1 MSTSEPVGRDFEIEQ
16 PIAPVEYG
24 LVRAHALASLG
35 GLVVAGLFGLIVAT
49 KFPLPDFLGQ
59 HAALSWGRLRMNHTQ
74 GVFFGFLGNAALA
87 FAYYASPRLIGLPV
101 TSPRLGWSLFFLW
114 NLGIVLPGWSLVSA
128 GILQP
133 LEWAEFPPVVDAAVM
148 VAVACGAIQFL
159 WPTFHLQVDRLYIS
173 SWYLVGGFTFTA
185 CAYLM
190 GNVAPL
196 YYPGTQ
202 GAAFSGLW
210 IHDAVGLFASPMALA
225 AIYYIIPAVT
235 RRPIF
240 SHFLSLLG
248 FWLLFFV
255 YPLNGMH
262 HYLLAPLPMDAQ
274 LGAIAASVYMGVN
287 VVLVV
292 TNLLLS
298 LRGGTQMVG
307 KDISLRFIVT
317 SVILYLLAGLQGAL
331 MALLPLNRLTHFSD
345 WVVGHSHLALLGFA
359 GFAAL
364 GAIGHVWQHTPG
376 ARYSPRAMAWAYW
389 LALFGLLFMV
399 VDLTIVGLIQAHL
412 WNLDLPWMTSVTES
426 RPYWALRAVSGA
438 MLLTGFV
445 CFLCGLFTGLKPSER
460 MSNSRFHDLEADL
473 VVHVEHPALQ
483 GLRHPAGAALVAVA
497 LACFVGGLVFFA
509 FSIVVLGIVPA
520 RQVAAEIADS
530 TPAAWRPRTAA
541 EERGR
546 EVYARQGCAYCHT
559 QQVRAVEADVRR
571 FGPATENW
579 ETREDL
585 PHLWGTRRIG
595 PDLAREAGRRPDDW
609 QRVHLYNPRWVEPES
624 VMPGYP
630 WLFDG
635 VPDRPTPEAKDLIA
649 YLQWLG
655 RPRHDRDFDAA
666 EVTRAA
672 TARHKHL
679 MGGMAMAEIAPIS
692 DGPAPRLD
700 LSTAAGDLESG
711 AEIFARR
718 CSGCHGPAG
727 DGGGKAAASLLP
739 HPADLTAAR
748 VSSRRLADVLWN
760 GVPGTAMPRFRDV
773 PQRDLRAVASH
784 VASLASGPPGIRDA
798 AAQTHSS
805 GVAGPAYG
813 AVLFRLRCAI
823 CHGAEGRGD
832 GPAAVRL
839 RRPPADFSRK
849 QPGAER
855 VHAVLL
861 HGIPGTA
868 MTPMQQNL
876 SESDRDALVL
886 FVQSL
891 FEERPQGAS
900 LP

>member
-1 MSTSEPVGRDFEIEQ
+1 MSAVASVERDFEVDR
-16 PIAPVEYG
+16 PIAAVEHG

-35 GLVVAGLFGLIVAT
+35 GLVVAGLFGLLVAT
-49 KFPLPDFLGQ
+49 KFSLPEFLGG

-74 GVFFGFLGNAALA
+74 GVFFGFLGNAALS
-87 FAYYASPRLIGLPV
+87 FAYYASPRLVGRPV
-101 TSPRLGWSLFFLW
+101 ASRRLGWFLFFLW
-114 NLGIVLPGWSLVSA
+114 NCGIVLPGWSLVSA
-128 GILQP
+128 GVLQP
-133 LEWAEFPPVVDAAVM
+133 LEWAEFPLIVDAAVI
-148 VAVACGAIQFL
+148 VAVACGAVQFL
-159 WPTFHLQVDRLYIS
+159 WPTFQLRVDRLYIS

-185 CAYLM
+185 LAYPM
-190 GNVAPL
+190 GNIAPL

-262 HYLLAPLPMDAQ
+262 HYLLTPLPMDAQ
-274 LGAIAASVYMGVN
+274 LGAIAASVYMGAD

-307 KDISLRFIVT
+307 KDISLRFVVT
-317 SVILYLLAGLQGAL
+317 SVILYLLAGVQGAL

-359 GFAAL
+359 GLAAL

-376 ARYSPRAMAWAYW
+376 ARYSRRAMAWAYW
-389 LALFGLLFMV
+389 LTLFGLLFMV

-412 WNLDLPWMTSVTES
+412 WNLDVPWMTSVAAS
-426 RPYWALRAVSGA
+426 RPYWALRAVSGGI
-438 MLLTGFV
+438 LLAGFV
-445 CFLCGLFTGLKPSER
+445 CFLCGLFTGPRHRDRVKD
-460 MSNSRFHDLEADL
+460 SRVHDLEADL
-473 VVHVEHPALQ
+473 VVPSAPPAPQ
-483 GLRHPAGAALVAVA
+483 GPRHPAVGALVAVA

-509 FSIVVLGIVPA
+509 FSIVLLGIVPA
-520 RQVAAEIADS
+520 RYVAMEIADS
-530 TPAAWRPRTAA
+530 TPAAWRPRTAG

-571 FGPATENW
+571 FGLATENW

-609 QRVHLYNPRWVEPES
+609 QRVHLYNPRWVEPGS

-630 WLFDG
+630 WLFAGD
-635 VPDRPTPEAKDLIA
+635 PDRPTAEASDLIA

-655 RPRHDRDFDAA
+655 RPRQERDLDPA
-666 EVTRAA
+666 EVARAA
-672 TARHKHL
+672 SARHGHML
-679 MGGMAMAEIAPIS
+679 GGVAMQEIAPITE
-692 DGPAPRLD
+692 GPPPRLE
-700 LSTAAGDLESG
+700 LSTAAGDLRAG
-711 AEIFARR
+711 AALFEQR

-727 DGGGKAAASLLP
+727 RGDGKAAPSLLP

-748 VSSRRLADVLWN
+748 FSSHRLADVLWN

-773 PQRDLRAVASH
+773 PLRDLRTIASH
-784 VASLASGPPGIRDA
+784 VASLGTGPASNGEA
-798 AAQTHSS
+798 AAPPRAGNEAERTYG
-805 GVAGPAYG
+805 GV
-813 AVLFRLRCAI
+813 VFRVRCAV
-823 CHGAEGRGD
+823 CHGAAGRGD
-832 GPAAVRL
+832 GPAAARL
-839 RRPPADFSRK
+839 RRLPADFSRK
-849 QPGAER
+849 QPASER
-855 VHAVLL
+855 VRAVLL
-861 HGIPGTA
+861 HGISGTA
-868 MTPMQQNL
+868 MTPMRQNL
-876 SESDRDALVL
+876 SESDTDALVL
-886 FVQSL
+886 FVRSL
-891 FEERPQGAS
+891 FQDGP
-900 LP
+900 

>member
-1 MSTSEPVGRDFEIEQ
+1 LSAEQFARRDFTIGR
-16 PIAPVEYG
+16 PIARVEYD

-35 GLVVAGLFGLIVAT
+35 GLVIAALFGLLVAT
-49 KFPLPDFLGQ
+49 KLSVPELLGQ
-59 HAALSWGRLRMNHTQ
+59 SAALSWGRLRMNHTQ

-87 FAYYASPRLIGLPV
+87 FAYYATPRLIGLPV
-101 TSPRLGWSLFFLW
+101 TSRRLGWSLFLLW
-114 NLGIVLPGWSLVSA
+114 NFGIVLPGWSLVSA

-133 LEWAEFPPVVDAAVM
+133 LEWAEFPLVVDAAM
-148 VAVACGAIQFL
+148 IAAVACGAVQFL
-159 WPTFHLQVDRLYIS
+159 WPTFHLRVDRLYIS

-185 CAYLM
+185 LAYTM
-190 GNVAPL
+190 GNLAPL
-196 YYPGTQ
+196 HYPGTQ

-225 AIYYIIPAVT
+225 AIYYVIPAVT

-262 HYLLAPLPMDAQ
+262 HFLLTPLPMDAQ
-274 LGAIAASVYMGVN
+274 LGAIAASVYMGLN
-287 VVLVV
+287 VLLVV

-317 SVILYLLAGLQGAL
+317 SVILYLLAGIQGAL

-376 ARYSPRAMAWAYW
+376 ARYSRRAMAWAYW
-389 LALFGLLFMV
+389 LALSGLLLMV
-399 VDLTIVGLIQAHL
+399 VDLTIVGLIQANL
-412 WNLDLPWMTSVTES
+412 WNLDLPWMDSVAAS
-426 RPYWALRAVSGA
+426 RPYWTVRAFSGG
-438 MLLTGFV
+438 MLVAAFV
-445 CFLCGLFTGLKPSER
+445 CFLLGLLTGTRHGER
-460 MSNSRFHDLEADL
+460 ATDSRSLDLEADL
-473 VVHVEHPALQ
+473 VVPVDRSAPEGAGHPA
-483 GLRHPAGAALVAVA
+483 RAALVAVA

-509 FSIVVLGIVPA
+509 FSIVVLGVVPA
-520 RQVAAEIADS
+520 RYVAAEIAES

-546 EVYARQGCAYCHT
+546 DVYARQGCAYCHT
-559 QQVRAVEADVRR
+559 QQVRAVDADVRR

-609 QRVHLYNPRWVEPES
+609 QRVHLYNPRWVEPGS

-635 VPDRPTPEAKDLIA
+635 GPDRPTAEASDLIA

-655 RPRHDRDFDAA
+655 RPRQERDLDAA
-666 EVTRAA
+666 EVARAES
-672 TARHKHL
+672 ARHMHM
-679 MGGMAMAEIAPIS
+679 MGGMAMEDIAPIT
-692 DGPAPRLD
+692 DGPPPRLE
-700 LSTAAGDLESG
+700 LSNVAGDLRAG
-711 AEIFARR
+711 AALFGQR
-718 CSGCHGPAG
+718 CSGCHGAAG
-727 DGGGKAAASLLP
+727 GGDGKAAASLLP
-739 HPADLTAAR
+739 HPADLTAASF
-748 VSSRRLADVLWN
+748 SSGRLADVLWN
-760 GVPGTAMPRFRDV
+760 GVPGTAMPRFRDI
-773 PQRDLRAVASH
+773 PFRDLRAIASH
-784 VASLASGPPGIRDA
+784 VASLGNERAGSGAESEPD
-798 AAQTHSS
+798 
-805 GVAGPAYG
+805 YG
-813 AVLFRLRCAI
+813 RVVFRVRCAV
-823 CHGAEGRGD
+823 CHGVDGHGD
-832 GPAAVRL
+832 GPAAARL

-849 QPGAER
+849 QPSPER
-855 VHAVLL
+855 VRAVLL

-868 MTPMQQNL
+868 MAPMQQNL
-876 SESDRDALVL
+876 SQSDTDSLVL
-886 FVQSL
+886 FVRSL
-891 FEERPQGAS
+891 FQEGEPV
-900 LP
+900 P

>member
-1 MSTSEPVGRDFEIEQ
+1 MSAAEAAGREFEIGR
-16 PIAPVEYG
+16 PFAPVEYG

-35 GLVVAGLFGLIVAT
+35 GLIVAGLFGLLVAT
-49 KFPLPDFLGQ
+49 KFSLPEFLGQ

-87 FAYYASPRLIGLPV
+87 FAYYANPRLLGRPV
-101 TSPRLGWSLFFLW
+101 ASRRLGWVLFFLL
-114 NLGIVLPGWSLVSA
+114 NCGIVLPGWSLVSA

-133 LEWAEFPPVVDAAVM
+133 LEWAEFPPVVDAAVIL
-148 VAVACGAIQFL
+148 VVVGSAVQFL
-159 WPTFHLQVDRLYIS
+159 WPTFHLRVDRLYIS

-185 CAYLM
+185 LAYPM

-196 YYPGTQ
+196 CYPGTQ

-210 IHDAVGLFASPMALA
+210 THDAVGLFAAPMALA
-225 AIYYIIPAVT
+225 AVYYIIPAVT

-262 HYLLAPLPMDAQ
+262 HYLLTPLPMDAQ
-274 LGAIAASVYMGVN
+274 LGAIAASVYMGVD
-287 VVLVV
+287 VILVV

-317 SVILYLLAGLQGAL
+317 SVILYLLASVQGAL

-364 GAIGHVWQHTPG
+364 GAIAHVWQHTPNV
-376 ARYSPRAMAWAYW
+376 RYSRRAMAWAYW

-412 WNLDLPWMTSVTES
+412 WNLDVPWMTSVAES
-426 RPYWALRAVSGA
+426 RPYWALRVVSGA
-438 MLLTGFV
+438 MLLAGFV
-445 CFLCGLFTGLKPSER
+445 CFLCGLFSGPRHRER
-460 MSNSRFHDLEADL
+460 VKDSRFHDLEADL
-473 VVHVEHPALQ
+473 VVPVVHPAPP
-483 GLRHPAGAALVAVA
+483 GLRHPAGGALVAVA
-497 LACFVGGLVFFA
+497 LSCFVAGLVFFA
-509 FSIVVLGIVPA
+509 FSIVALGTVPA
-520 RQVAAEIADS
+520 RYVAAEIADS

-609 QRVHLYNPRWVEPES
+609 QRVHLYNPRWVEPGS

-635 VPDRPTPEAKDLIA
+635 GPDRPTAEASDLIA

-655 RPRHDRDFDAA
+655 RPRQERDVDAA
-666 EVTRAA
+666 EVARAA
-672 TARHKHL
+672 SARHKHM
-679 MGGMAMAEIAPIS
+679 MGGMAMQEIAPIS
-692 DGPAPRLD
+692 DGPPPRLD
-700 LSTAAGDLESG
+700 LSTSAGDLQAG
-711 AEIFARR
+711 AALFGQR
-718 CSGCHGPAG
+718 CSGCHGMDGRG
-727 DGGGKAAASLLP
+727 DGRAASSLLP
-739 HPADLTAAR
+739 NPADLTAAR
-748 VSSRRLADVLWN
+748 FSSRRLEDVLWN

-773 PQRDLRAVASH
+773 PLRDLRAIASH
-784 VASLASGPPGIRDA
+784 VLNLGNGPAGISEEAAQPPTGGA
-798 AAQTHSS
+798 AALAH
-805 GVAGPAYG
+805 G
-813 AVLFRLRCAI
+813 AVLFRVRCAV
-823 CHGAEGRGD
+823 CHGAEGHGD

-839 RRPPADFSRK
+839 RRLPADFSRK
-849 QPGAER
+849 QPRSER
-855 VHAVLL
+855 VRAVLL
-861 HGIPGTA
+861 RGVPGTA
-868 MTPMQQNL
+868 MTAMQQNL
-876 SESDRDALVL
+876 SESDREALVL
-886 FVQSL
+886 LVRSL
-891 FEERPQGAS
+891 FEDGLQGAP